1 MMSSSLTGRKLK
13 GMRTYY
19 MRKLKMPKQELN
31 NFEYVF
37 HIFEASQNA
46 KGVSE
51 TTLNHYKYNLKNIS
65 KYLDVKKPFDDVTKS
80 DVELMVAA
88 MRKAGLAHNSMIN
101 WNLAF
106 SWLPLWGSCHG
117 FSRDREGPLRP
128 AGTSPRGRGK
138 RTSPALQIPICQF
151 ADSNRYAHIRI
162 HIRGAVPRRPPGR
175 RRRWRRSGKGA
186 ATDCRCPR

>member
-1 MMSSSLTGRKLK
+1 MSRKLSLSGQSHK
-13 GMRTYY
+13 TV
-19 MRKLKMPKQELN
+19 E
-31 NFEYVF
+31 EVF
-37 HIFEASQNA
+37 SDFVISQTA
-46 KGVSE
+46 QGLSE
-51 TTLNHYKYNLKNIS
+51 TTIATYRCHIHSIS
-65 KYLDVKKPFDDVTKS
+65 KHLDIQKPMNALTKT
-80 DVELMVAA
+80 DLEAMVVS

-106 SWLPLWGSCHG
+106 SWLPLWGSCHC

-138 RTSPALQIPICQF
+138 RTSPALQIPICRF